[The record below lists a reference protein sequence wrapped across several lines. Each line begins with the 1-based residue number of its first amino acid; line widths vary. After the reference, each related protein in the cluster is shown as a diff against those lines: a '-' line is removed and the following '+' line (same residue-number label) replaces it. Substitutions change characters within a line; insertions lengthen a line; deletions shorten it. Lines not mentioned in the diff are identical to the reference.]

1 MEVTRSKLG
10 WIPKTRL
17 VDSNAESSVHAR
29 AAASIERPRTDLEQK
44 APTRWGV
51 RRGDD
56 VRYDESAVTARHFEA
71 RRGEAE
77 EEGTRGDRRHG

>member
-29 AAASIERPRTDLEQK
+29 GGVCRTPANGPRTKSADSLGG
-44 APTRWGV
+44 PTG
-51 RRGDD
+51 D
-56 VRYDESAVTARHFEA
+56 VRYDESAVTTRHFEA

-77 EEGTRGDRRHG
+77 EEGTRDRRHG

>member
-29 AAASIERPRTDLEQK
+29 AAASIERPRTGSNK
-44 APTRWGV
+44 K
-51 RRGDD
+51 RRLVGGSDGATTSD
-56 VRYDESAVTARHFEA
+56 TTESAGTARHFEA

-77 EEGTRGDRRHG
+77 EEGTRDRRHG

>member
-29 AAASIERPRTDLEQK
+29 AAASIERPRAGPRTKSADSLGG
-44 APTRWGV
+44 PTS
-51 RRGDD
+51 D
-56 VRYDESAVTARHFEA
+56 VRYDESAVTTRHFEA

-77 EEGTRGDRRHG
+77 EEGTRDRRHG

>member
-10 WIPKTRL
+10 WIPKPRR
-17 VDSNAESSVHAR
+17 VDSNAESWCTHAR
-29 AAASIERPRTDLEQK
+29 RRLSSDREQVLEQK

-77 EEGTRGDRRHG
+77 EEGTRDRRHG

>member
-10 WIPKTRL
+10 RIPKMRL

-51 RRGDD
+51 RRATSDTT
-56 VRYDESAVTARHFEA
+56 ESAVTTRHFEA

-77 EEGTRGDRRHG
+77 EEGTRDRRHG

>member
-1 MEVTRSKLG
+1 MD
-10 WIPKTRL
+10 PKDAAA

-29 AAASIERPRTDLEQK
+29 AAAYRATAIRTSNKKRSADSLGG
-44 APTRWGV
+44 PTG
-51 RRGDD
+51 D

>member
-1 MEVTRSKLG
+1 MQVTRSKLG

-29 AAASIERPRTDLEQK
+29 AAASIERPRAGPRTKSADSLGG
-44 APTRWGV
+44 PTG
-51 RRGDD
+51 D
-56 VRYDESAVTARHFEA
+56 VRYTESAAQPTRHFEA

-77 EEGTRGDRRHG
+77 EEGTRDRRHG

>member
-29 AAASIERPRTDLEQK
+29 AAAYRAPANGTSNKK

-51 RRGDD
+51 RRATSDTT
-56 VRYDESAVTARHFEA
+56 SQQSQHFEA